1 MIDPADADAARRA
14 ALSPLLGADDVPPLS
29 ASVRVTIGARS
40 HQGAARHRNE
50 DHFLVIRLGREQETL
65 ATSLSGRDVPAQFQ
79 ENGYVML
86 VADGLGEGG
95 AGAVA
100 SRVALS
106 TMAHLMVH
114 HGKWNLRV
122 DPVTADQFFE
132 RAEWFY
138 AQADTAVHTHA
149 SSDPALK
156 GMTTALT
163 AACSAGDDLF
173 VAHVGHSRAYLF
185 RDGAAAAPDA
195 RSHHR
200 AALRRLQ
207 ASGRGRA
214 PRPGPASCPD
224 RCDRRCGRTS
234 AGGGRALSVEGWRL
248 RVAVHQRVDRHDRRR
263 PARRRARP
271 AARTRRTVC
280 DADRTGEP
288 RRRRG
293 QRHGDHRGVSDPTG
307 LTAGER
313 AHGAPSAAA
322 ATDGRPRS
330 DGL

>member
-1 MIDPADADAARRA
+1 MTDPSDADAARRA
-14 ALSPLLGADDVPPLS
+14 ALSPLLGADDVPPLA
-29 ASVRVTIGARS
+29 ASVHVTIGARS
-40 HQGAARHRNE
+40 HQGTSRHRNE
-50 DHFLVIRLGREQETL
+50 DHFLVIRLGRDQQTL

-100 SRVALS
+100 SRIALS

-122 DPVTADQFFE
+122 DPITADQFFE

-185 RDGAAAAPDA
+185 SEGRLQRLTRDHTIAQHFADTKRPAAVERRAQDLRHILTDAIGAAGAHPLVEVERFRLKDGDCVLLCTNGLTDMIDDA
-195 RSHHR
+195 QI
-200 AALRRLQ
+200 AEVLALRRE
-207 ASGRGRA
+207 
-214 PRPGPASCPD
+214 PGEQCATLIELAN
-224 RCDRRCGRTS
+224 R
-234 AGGGRALSVEGWRL
+234 AGGGDNVTVIIAEYRIP
-248 RVAVHQRVDRHDRRR
+248 
-263 PARRRARP
+263 PA
-271 AARTRRTVC
+271 
-280 DADRTGEP
+280 
-288 RRRRG
+288 
-293 QRHGDHRGVSDPTG
+293 
-307 LTAGER
+307 
-313 AHGAPSAAA
+313 
-322 ATDGRPRS
+322 
-330 DGL
+330 